1 VRIEK
6 YKLRDDDVSIRGTEG
21 DFEVVYLYKHSRPRD
36 TEDYFDPE
44 YIEGPEA
51 IIKRDYKPDEYSI
64 ECVLDDDDF
73 EKAVKILSEKFYIEK
88 ARMEGMSI

>member
-1 VRIEK
+1 MFYRCFLEITSHK
-6 YKLRDDDVSIRGTEG
+6 KDQFITA
-21 DFEVVYLYKHSRPRD
+21 FRPRD

-88 ARMEGMSI
+88 AKIEGVSI